1 MKRETVVSIALFL
14 ILAGFAVRGAN
25 DPDLWWHLATGRLI
39 SNNLANGQSLA
50 QAIPHTDP
58 FSFTFADQPWIAHE
72 WLTDVVMYQVHNLA
86 GLPGL
91 MVLFGAIIGLAYWL
105 MFDLAVKGEQQLT
118 LAVVVTIWAAVISVG
133 FWGPRPQMIN
143 LLFTAVTLSLVW
155 RWRASDNHDLAYAV
169 PFVVALW
176 ANMHSG
182 FMIGIVLP
190 VVFVVADVVQDVV
203 MGSVRGGRYLNHLV
217 LILCCVIAAAF
228 TSPYGV
234 KLLLYPFQTLA
245 SPVMQTHILEWQSP
259 DFHLWEYRLFA
270 GAVFAGL
277 FIIGTSPRLMQLPS
291 VVLFCGAAA
300 AGLISVRNIPLF
312 ALVAIPVITTYGADL
327 GFARKTHNQRFARKT
342 SLALIAL
349 ALALALALTLRAIN
363 ANQNTTA
370 ERFPVQAVDFLESTG
385 AAGPMFNE
393 YQFGGYLI
401 WRGWPVYI
409 DGRADVY
416 GDHLL
421 QYLELSNARDTRWDQ
436 TLADWEIDTALLYA
450 DSPLR
455 NLMIASGDWIE
466 VYRDEQ
472 STVVLRAK
480 PFMR

>member
-50 QAIPHTDP
+50 AAIPHADP
-58 FSFTFADQPWIAHE
+58 FSFSFAGAPWIAHE
-72 WLTDVVMYQVHNLA
+72 WLTDVIMYQVHKLA

-91 MVLFGAIIGLAYWL
+91 MVLFGLVIGLAYWI
-105 MFDLAVKGEQQLT
+105 MFDLAKDQNMT
-118 LAVVVTIWAAVISVG
+118 LAAVATIAAAVISVG
-133 FWGPRPQMIN
+133 FWGPRPQMVN
-143 LLFTAVTLSLVW
+143 LLFTAITLSMLL
-155 RWRASDNHDLAYAV
+155 RWRGGNIDYALAI
-169 PFVVALW
+169 PLVVMVW

-190 VVFVVADVVQDVV
+190 VVFLLADIVEGLVIGQGDHNYP
-203 MGSVRGGRYLNHLV
+203 SHLV
-217 LILCCVIAAAF
+217 LICCCIAAAAN
-228 TSPYGV
+228 PYGF

-245 SPVMQTHILEWQSP
+245 SAVMQTHILEWQSP

-270 GAVFAGL
+270 AAIFSGLIIIAKSPKMMFA
-277 FIIGTSPRLMQLPS
+277 P

-312 ALVAIPVITTYGADL
+312 ALVAIPVITTYGAEL
-327 GFARKTHNQRFARKT
+327 RFARKTADQRFARKT
-342 SLALIAL
+342 SLAVLSMAL
-349 ALALALALTLRAIN
+349 ALALAIAFRTIK
-363 ANQNTTA
+363 ANQDMTA
-370 ERFPVQAVDFLESTG
+370 ERFPVAAVDFLEAIG
-385 AAGPMFNE
+385 ASGPMFNE

-421 QYLELSNARDTRWDQ
+421 EYLELSNARDRRWQQ
-436 TLADWEIDTALLYA
+436 TLADRGIDTALLYA
-450 DSPLR
+450 DSPLL
-455 NLMIASGDWIE
+455 NVMIASGEWIE
-466 VYRDEQ
+466 VYRDQQ
-472 STVVLRAK
+472 SAVVLRAK
-480 PFMR
+480 HLEK